1 MNEIILLQERVKG
14 LKVLFAE
21 DEEDVRKST
30 AKFLEKIFDN
40 VVVCED
46 GQKGLEKFLQTK
58 DFDVVISDINMPN
71 MDGLTMISKIKE
83 VKDDTICV
91 IVSAL
96 RDRIDANEDLDIM
109 YILKPFTFDS
119 IIHMIKEI
127 DSIVSARK

>member
-1 MNEIILLQERVKG
+1 MNEILLLQERVKG

-21 DEEDVRKST
+21 DEEDVRRST
-30 AKFLEKIFDN
+30 AKFLKKIFDN

-46 GQKGLEKFLQTK
+46 GQKGLDEFLKTE
-58 DFDVVISDINMPN
+58 DFDIVISDINMPN

-83 VKDDTICV
+83 LKDDTICV

-96 RDRIDANEDLDIM
+96 RDRIDANDDLDVM

-119 IIHMIKEI
+119 IILMIKEI